1 MVKTGIALI
10 VAAGAAASTTA
21 FVVPNTL
28 PACSAGATTV
38 MRASGGSSGGR
49 LGGGAKF
56 SLLKLFTASPAKR
69 GGGNGGNG
77 GMIGGNNNNNGR
89 SMGEFEEEDGNDA
102 MIALAAMGV
111 LGDLWDSYN
120 KVLGEKPI
128 LTKACTS
135 LVGFSVGDT
144 LAQKFVAKGE
154 RFDYQR
160 LARMAAFGF
169 MFHGTISHF
178 FYNKLDE
185 VIPGKTPLAIA
196 QKVFTDQVLWAPIF
210 TFVYLTWMGV
220 TSGLSPPEVGEKIKT
235 DLVKG
240 VVGSWSVWPLV
251 HAIGFKFV
259 PLEQRLLYINCIQI
273 GYNVFLSVLGS
284 NKSEPVVSARPAPSA
299 PRRK

>member
-49 LGGGAKF
+49 LGGGVKF

-196 QKVFTDQVLWAPIF
+196 QKVFTDQVRVICNL
-210 TFVYLTWMGV
+210 
-220 TSGLSPPEVGEKIKT
+220 
-235 DLVKG
+235 
-240 VVGSWSVWPLV
+240 
-251 HAIGFKFV
+251 
-259 PLEQRLLYINCIQI
+259 
-273 GYNVFLSVLGS
+273 
-284 NKSEPVVSARPAPSA
+284 
-299 PRRK
+299 